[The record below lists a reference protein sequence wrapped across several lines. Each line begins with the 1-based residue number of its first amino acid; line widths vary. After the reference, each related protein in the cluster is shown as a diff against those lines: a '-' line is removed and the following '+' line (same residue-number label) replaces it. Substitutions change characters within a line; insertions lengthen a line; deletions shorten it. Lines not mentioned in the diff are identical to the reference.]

1 MSERV
6 RLPAKGRT
14 LPGVAATLHRQWLS
28 ASDAAALIA
37 ALRIGI
43 QWEQHSIK
51 LFGRSVP
58 SPRLSC
64 WIGDP
69 GASYA
74 YSRTRFEPRPWP
86 EPLLG
91 LRSLLQ
97 LECGGLFNSVLANWY
112 RNGSDSMGWHAD
124 NEPELGHMPMI
135 ASISLGADRRFL
147 MRRKDNPRERIDLL
161 LQHGDLL
168 LMHGDTQQHWQHA
181 VPKARAVDGDRIN
194 LTFRYIHLAKNI
206 LP

>member
-6 RLPAKGRT
+6 RVPAKGQT
-14 LPGVAATLHRQWLS
+14 LPGVAATLYRQWLT

-37 ALRIGI
+37 ALRVCIE
-43 QWEQHSIK
+43 WEQHTIK

-74 YSRTRFEPRPWP
+74 YSRTQFEPRPWP

-112 RNGSDSMGWHAD
+112 RSGSDSMGWHAD
-124 NEPELGHMPMI
+124 NERELGDLPLI

-147 MRRKDNPRERIDLL
+147 MRRKDNPRTRNDLVL
-161 LQHGDLL
+161 RHGDLL
-168 LMHGDTQQHWQHA
+168 LMHGDTQKYWQHA
-181 VPKARAVDGDRIN
+181 VPKARAIDGDRIN
-194 LTFRYIHLAKNI
+194 LTFRYIHLSPGRPK
-206 LP
+206 